1 MGESRA
7 AEGVDDYGL
16 ARSRTRRTLGLPAGL
31 SWKMRS
37 VWPGPSQIS
46 RGGSEPTAG
55 LTRVHW
61 MILDWSNI
69 LLLALSGLGQIS
81 ECPLCAKSGPS
92 LTIIIYVRNIFG
104 LATKELSHPSMM
116 ATSRATTSAV
126 PPTAD
131 IVGQRAHLRKSAS
144 IGRCR
149 TNMQPPNRPALR
161 FWAAVPISTRVPAK
175 VVLVWGYR

>member
-81 ECPLCAKSGPS
+81 ECPLCARSGRSP
-92 LTIIIYVRNIFG
+92 T
-104 LATKELSHPSMM
+104 
-116 ATSRATTSAV
+116 V
-126 PPTAD
+126 PPERVITTRPPAPN
-131 IVGQRAHLRKSAS
+131 IGKMRWRAASVAVSGIQAQTDEANLPTQFGKSPSAS
-144 IGRCR
+144 FCSTKSRKLIPGFSTNFCRCW
-149 TNMQPPNRPALR
+149 TTA
-161 FWAAVPISTRVPAK
+161 F
-175 VVLVWGYR
+175 